1 MGRAFFLC
9 LFNFLRWNLSR
20 ALSYAALFLRFG
32 IFWGEDLMAYYS
44 PVRVSQYPTCKHNLA
59 QSLITVFGRSFQL
72 ITFLMDNAWM
82 NDG

>member
-1 MGRAFFLC
+1 MGRAFFSLSFQ
-9 LFNFLRWNLSR
+9 LLEMESISGIKLRGPFS
-20 ALSYAALFLRFG
+20 SFG

-72 ITFLMDNAWM
+72 ITYLMDNAWM